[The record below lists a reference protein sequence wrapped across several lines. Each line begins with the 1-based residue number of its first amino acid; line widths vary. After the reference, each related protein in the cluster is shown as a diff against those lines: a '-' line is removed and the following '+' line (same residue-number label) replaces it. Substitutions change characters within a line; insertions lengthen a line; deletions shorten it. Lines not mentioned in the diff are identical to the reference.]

1 MQYLPTDL
9 INTYTLLLV
18 LFADI
23 VSVQLEWVRSSG
35 RFMDSALNIRKPI
48 R

>member
-9 INTYTLLLV
+9 INTYTLLHV
-18 LFADI
+18 LLADI
-23 VSVQLEWVRSSG
+23 VSDQLEWLRSSG
-35 RFMDSALNIRKPI
+35 RFMDSALIVRKPI